1 MIHVDAMGDPC
12 PIPVVKTKN
21 AIRKMNGSGV
31 VLIDV
36 DNEIAVQNL
45 TKMAVQ
51 KGYGVSGTRLSD
63 SHFQVK
69 MVVGEAAQEEEQEQ
83 EQETCR
89 PDVRN
94 SRLVAISSEKMGEGD
109 ETLGR
114 LLMKSFIFSLTQ
126 QDVLPEAVIFYNGG
140 AKLTCA
146 GGPILEDLKT
156 LEAQGVEIITC
167 GTCLNHYGLTEQLKI
182 GSVTNM
188 YEIAERML
196 RAGSV
201 IKP

>member
-1 MIHVDAMGDPC
+1 MIHIDAMGDPC

-21 AIRKMNGSGV
+21 AIRGMNGSGV

-51 KGYGVSGTRLSD
+51 KGYGVSGTKLAD
-63 SHFQVK
+63 DHFQVK
-69 MVVGEAAQEEEQEQ
+69 MVVGGAEAEAQPEPEA
-83 EQETCR
+83 CR
-89 PDVRN
+89 PDVRS
-94 SRLVAISSEKMGEGD
+94 SRVVAVSSDKMGEGD
-109 ETLGR
+109 EALGR
-114 LLMKSFIFSLTQ
+114 LLMKSFIFALTQ
-126 QDVLPEAVIFYNGG
+126 QEVLPEAIIFYNGG
-140 AKLTCA
+140 ARLTCA
-146 GGPILEDLKT
+146 EGPILEDLRT

-188 YEIAERML
+188 YEIAERLL
-196 RAGSV
+196 RADSV
-201 IKP
+201 VKP